1 MPAFEKSEYLNRLRK
16 VKESMREQNIDV
28 LLVTDPANM
37 NYLTGY
43 DALSFYTPQGVVVSL
58 EEEHPTWLGRGQDKT
73 CADRT
78 TWLDEEHKSAYPDYY
93 LWEPEEQHVMD
104 YVADYLIDKN
114 LDKKV
119 IGVEMDAYYF
129 TAYWFERLKKRLS
142 DASFEDATMVIRNI
156 RRVKSDSEIEFMK
169 RAAKIVEGG
178 MSKAID
184 SIESGVRECDVAA
197 DIFHEL
203 ISGTD
208 EYGGNYPSLVPLMP
222 SGEKS
227 NAPHLTW
234 TDDEYEEDQIVYL
247 EMAGCYKRY
256 HSPLSRTVY
265 IGEPPE
271 KVAETAKI
279 VIEGLNAALEAIKPG
294 ATCHDVQAAWQDV
307 ISKHGL
313 KKESRMGYSIG
324 LSYPPVWDENTEY
337 FRPKNYTVLK
347 PNMAFH
353 VMPGMWV
360 DDFGVAFTEA
370 IRVTED
376 GSEALADFPR
386 KLFLK

>member
-1 MPAFEKSEYLNRLRK
+1 MPAFEKEEYLTRLNK
-16 VKESMREQNIDV
+16 VKTRMEEEEMDL

-43 DALSFYTPQGVVVSL
+43 DALSFYTPQGVVVRL
-58 EEEHPTWLGRGQDKT
+58 EEDYPTWIGRGQDRT

-78 TWLDEEHKSAYPDYY
+78 TWLDEDHKYAYPDYY

-104 YVADYLIDKN
+104 YVADFLIARE
-114 LDKKV
+114 LGKV
-119 IGVEMDAYYF
+119 NIGVEMDAYYF
-129 TAYWFERLKKRLS
+129 TAYWFERLKSRLP
-142 DASFEDATMVIRNI
+142 DAKFKDGTMIIRKV
-156 RRVKSDSEIEFMK
+156 RRIKSDREIEYMK

-178 MSKAID
+178 MRKAIEK
-184 SIESGVRECDVAA
+184 IQPGVRECDVAG

-203 ISGTD
+203 ISGTP
-208 EYGGNYPSLVPLMP
+208 EYGGTYPSLVPLMP

-234 TDDEYEEDQIVYL
+234 TEEDYKEDQIVYL

-256 HSPLSRTVY
+256 HAPLSRTVY
-265 IGEPPE
+265 IGQPPE
-271 KVAETAKI
+271 KISDTSKV

-294 ATCHDVQAAWQDV
+294 ATCHAVQQAWQDI
-307 ISKHGL
+307 ISQHGL
-313 KKESRMGYSIG
+313 EKKSRMGYSIG

-337 FRPKNYTVLK
+337 FRPGNYTELE
-347 PNMAFH
+347 PNMTFH
-353 VMPGMWV
+353 LMPGIWV
-360 DDFGVAFTEA
+360 EDFGVAFTETV
-370 IRVTED
+370 RVTKT
-376 GSEALADFPR
+376 GSETLADFPR